1 MEETVLKILMEL
13 NEEILTY
20 KGDNLYRD
28 GLLDSFQVIDL
39 AAELDEKLGIEIDP
53 EMVIL
58 ENFANKDA
66 ILGFVKK
73 TMEEQDAG

>member
-1 MEETVLKILMEL
+1 M
-13 NEEILTY
+13 
-20 KGDNLYRD
+20 
-28 GLLDSFQVIDL
+28 IDL
-39 AAELDEKLGIEIDP
+39 AAELEEKLGIEIDP

>member
-28 GLLDSFQVIDL
+28 GLLDSFQVLDL
-39 AAELDEKLGIEIDP
+39 AAELEEKLGIEIDP
-53 EMVIL
+53 ELVIL

>member
-39 AAELDEKLGIEIDP
+39 AAELEEKLGIEIDP

-58 ENFANKDA
+58 ENFAN
-66 ILGFVKK
+66 
-73 TMEEQDAG
+73 T

>member
-39 AAELDEKLGIEIDP
+39 AAELEEKLNE
-53 EMVIL
+53 L
-58 ENFANKDA
+58 KKD
-66 ILGFVKK
+66 
-73 TMEEQDAG
+73 DSSS

>member
-39 AAELDEKLGIEIDP
+39 AAELEEKLGIEIDP

>member
-39 AAELDEKLGIEIDP
+39 AAELEEKLGIEIDP

-73 TMEEQDAG
+73 AMEEQDAG

>member
-39 AAELDEKLGIEIDP
+39 SAELEEKLGIEIDP

>member
-1 MEETVLKILMEL
+1 MDETVLKILMEL

-39 AAELDEKLGIEIDP
+39 AAELEEKLGIEIDP

>member
-1 MEETVLKILMEL
+1 MEKTVLKILMEL

-39 AAELDEKLGIEIDP
+39 AAELEEKLGIEIDP

>member
-1 MEETVLKILMEL
+1 MENRIINILKEI
-13 NEEILTY
+13 NDEILEY

-28 GLLDSFQVIDL
+28 GVLDSIQIV
-39 AAELDEKLGIEIDP
+39 ELVVKIEEILGIEISP

-66 ILGFVKK
+66 IIKFVQKS
-73 TMEEQDAG
+73 MREQNER

>member
-28 GLLDSFQVIDL
+28 GLLDSFQVLDL
-39 AAELDEKLGIEIDP
+39 AAELEEKLGIEIDP